1 MVSDRDIDAGATKR
15 RRGWRQTEA
24 YVAIK
29 AAGLA
34 IVLSLG
40 ATQAMAQPGYYY
52 YGGPPMRP
60 PYAVGPIQG
69 LSTRQITR
77 IVRSVGLRPV
87 AQPRR
92 IGRNY
97 IVSSVDRHGVV
108 KRVVIDAMAG
118 EIVRVREARGPI
130 ARGDGVRT
138 IGPDAEPSDDNGTLR
153 ARVHAPDAHPAAKAD
168 RRKKTVASAP
178 PAASEK
184 APPHE
189 ADTESLPKAE
199 GAVTI
204 PPQGQPEQTDA
215 PKSTASLPSEPV
227 AATPEAPKAV
237 PAKPADTRSATV
249 MPAKPPLPVRRP
261 TAVAPQPAVAKPD
274 TAAKEATPASSP
286 RVILP
291 GGPSPAAKDETT
303 ASTGAPKS
311 EEAPKA
317 APSSE
322 QPAISIVP
330 PQSFE

>member
-1 MVSDRDIDAGATKR
+1 M
-15 RRGWRQTEA
+15 
-24 YVAIK
+24 AIK

-34 IVLSLG
+34 IALSLG

-52 YGGPPMRP
+52 YGGGYGGGPMRP
-60 PYAVGPIQG
+60 PYDVGPIQG

-77 IVRSVGLRPV
+77 IVRSAGLRPV

-130 ARGDGVRT
+130 ARRDGVRT
-138 IGPDAEPSDDNGTLR
+138 IGPDAGPSDDNGSPRTH
-153 ARVHAPDAHPAAKAD
+153 ARVPGAPPAAKAD
-168 RRKKTVASAP
+168 SQKKTVASAP
-178 PAASEK
+178 PASEK
-184 APPHE
+184 PPPHE

-204 PPQGQPEQTDA
+204 PPQAQPDQAET
-215 PKSTASLPSEPV
+215 PKSTASLPSEPSD
-227 AATPEAPKAV
+227 APKAR

-261 TAVAPQPAVAKPD
+261 TAAAPQPAVAKPG
-274 TAAKEATPASSP
+274 TAAKENEVTPASSP

-291 GGPSPAAKDETT
+291 GGPPAAKDETT
-303 ASTGAPKS
+303 ASTSAPKS
-311 EEAPKA
+311 GETPKA
-317 APSSE
+317 APSPE

-330 PQSFE
+330 PQSYE

>member
-1 MVSDRDIDAGATKR
+1 
-15 RRGWRQTEA
+15 
-24 YVAIK
+24 
-29 AAGLA
+29 LA
-34 IVLSLG
+34 IALSLG

-52 YGGPPMRP
+52 YGGPPRP
-60 PYAVGPIQG
+60 PYDVGPIQG

-77 IVRSVGLRPV
+77 IVRSAGLRPV

-138 IGPDAEPSDDNGTLR
+138 IGPDAEPSDDNGAPRTH
-153 ARVHAPDAHPAAKAD
+153 ARVPATHPSAKAD
-168 RRKKTVASAP
+168 RQKKTVASA

-204 PPQGQPEQTDA
+204 PPQAQPEGADT
-215 PKSTASLPSEPV
+215 PKSTASLPSEPA
-227 AATPEAPKAV
+227 AATPEAPPKAA
-237 PAKPADTRSATV
+237 PAKPAERSATV

-261 TAVAPQPAVAKPD
+261 ASVPQPAVAKPD

-291 GGPSPAAKDETT
+291 GGPPAAKDETT
-303 ASTGAPKS
+303 ASTAAPKAD
-311 EEAPKA
+311 EASKA
-317 APSSE
+317 APSTE

-330 PQSFE
+330 PQSYE

>member
-1 MVSDRDIDAGATKR
+1 
-15 RRGWRQTEA
+15 
-24 YVAIK
+24 
-29 AAGLA
+29 LA
-34 IVLSLG
+34 IALSLG

-52 YGGPPMRP
+52 YGGGYGGGPIRP
-60 PYAVGPIQG
+60 PYDVGPIQG

-77 IVRSVGLRPV
+77 IVRSAGLRPV

-138 IGPDAEPSDDNGTLR
+138 IGPDAEPSDDNGSPRTH
-153 ARVHAPDAHPAAKAD
+153 ARVPGTPPAAKAD
-168 RRKKTVASAP
+168 RQKKTVASAP
-178 PAASEK
+178 AASEK
-184 APPHE
+184 PPHE

-204 PPQGQPEQTDA
+204 PPQAQPEQAGA
-215 PKSTASLPSEPV
+215 PKSTASLPSEP
-227 AATPEAPKAV
+227 AATATPEAPKADT
-237 PAKPADTRSATV
+237 AKPAETRSATV

-261 TAVAPQPAVAKPD
+261 SAAAPQSAVAKPD
-274 TAAKEATPASSP
+274 TAAKEKEATPASSP
-286 RVILP
+286 RVVLP
-291 GGPSPAAKDETT
+291 GGPPAAKDETT
-303 ASTGAPKS
+303 ASTSAPK
-311 EEAPKA
+311 ADDTPKA

-330 PQSFE
+330 PQSYE

>member
-24 YVAIK
+24 CVAIK

-34 IVLSLG
+34 IALSLG

-52 YGGPPMRP
+52 YGGGPIRP
-60 PYAVGPIQG
+60 PYDVGPIQG

-77 IVRSVGLRPV
+77 IVRSAGLRPV

-108 KRVVIDAMAG
+108 KRVIIDAMAG

-138 IGPDAEPSDDNGTLR
+138 IGPDAEPFDDNGSPRTH
-153 ARVHAPDAHPAAKAD
+153 ARVPGTPPAAKAD
-168 RRKKTVASAP
+168 RQKKTVASA

-204 PPQGQPEQTDA
+204 PPQAQPEAADA
-215 PKSTASLPSEPV
+215 PKSTASLPSEP
-227 AATPEAPKAV
+227 AATPEAPKAI
-237 PAKPADTRSATV
+237 PAKPAETRSATV
-249 MPAKPPLPVRRP
+249 MPARPPLPVRRP
-261 TAVAPQPAVAKPD
+261 SAAAPQPVVAKPD
-274 TAAKEATPASSP
+274 TAAKKETPASSP
-286 RVILP
+286 RVVLP
-291 GGPSPAAKDETT
+291 GGPPVAKDETT
-303 ASTGAPKS
+303 ASTSAPKS

-317 APSSE
+317 APSAE

-330 PQSFE
+330 PQSYE